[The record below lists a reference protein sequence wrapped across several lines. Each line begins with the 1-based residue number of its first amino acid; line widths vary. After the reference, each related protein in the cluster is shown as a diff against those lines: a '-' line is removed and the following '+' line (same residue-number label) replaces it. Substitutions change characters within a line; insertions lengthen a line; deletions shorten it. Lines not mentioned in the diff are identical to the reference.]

1 MIVRLGLEQILAL
14 KRINLTPPE
23 SLPQRDISGGRL
35 DQGFKSTSI
44 RIAHLALVARTL
56 VWKEL
61 GLEKPMEIL
70 WVVTLL

>member
-1 MIVRLGLEQILAL
+1 MSCDR
-14 KRINLTPPE
+14 E
-23 SLPQRDISGGRL
+23 SP
-35 DQGFKSTSI
+35 
-44 RIAHLALVARTL
+44 HLVLVARTL